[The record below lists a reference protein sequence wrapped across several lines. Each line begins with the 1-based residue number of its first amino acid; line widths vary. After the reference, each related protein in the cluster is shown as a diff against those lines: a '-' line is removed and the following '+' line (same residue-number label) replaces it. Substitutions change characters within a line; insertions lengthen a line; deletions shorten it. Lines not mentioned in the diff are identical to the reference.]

1 MDSNFQIKFHIWR
14 ITPLRAMSAVGQFQV
29 WSLFPARTPSFSR
42 EQLQDGSVR
51 NLTTYHSCYNLEKK
65 LGRYFMCCTNMIK
78 ESHVFVKCKPC
89 HINTI
94 YEIYGRGQDSY
105 FFCIKVL
112 ITSVRSYLHQ
122 EKHCTVC
129 GPFSPSNVYVGR
141 VNKLS
146 RRSKVRKYYKNAN
159 TFKKMRKNAIR

>member
-1 MDSNFQIKFHIWR
+1 
-14 ITPLRAMSAVGQFQV
+14 MSAVGQFQV

-112 ITSVRSYLHQ
+112 ITSVRSYLHK
-122 EKHCTVC
+122 EKQCTNC
-129 GPFSPSNVYVGR
+129 NVYVG
-141 VNKLS
+141 
-146 RRSKVRKYYKNAN
+146 KYYKKAN
-159 TFKKMRKNAIR
+159 KFKNLQNFKDAKSQEPTEFQYSKTHKISRNKKIQSA